1 MENVLTVT
9 KQFKDQPL
17 FKQKKLD
24 VNGTGHKGNCSY
36 ANSNTG
42 EITMHGINTD
52 GSIQNTQ
59 SQYWSLEAKA
69 GSTSRAK
76 IVVN

>member
-1 MENVLTVT
+1 
-9 KQFKDQPL
+9 
-17 FKQKKLD
+17 
-24 VNGTGHKGNCSY
+24 
-36 ANSNTG
+36 
-42 EITMHGINTD
+42 MHGINTD